1 MSTYTDKILPPQTA
15 FASTT
20 RETQMAFPP
29 MTLEVIESNM
39 NMSKSPAL
47 DMFSTNTILHT
58 TQVKAFIQKTLFAEK
73 REASETVERERA
85 NRVIKPLEPSG
96 SECKPPSGR
105 DFPTQIQT
113 VSASGC
119 SSPDEEEE
127 EAFFSSM
134 AEGQEDDSS
143 SLEARAHS
151 SSEDLPSLDGT
162 LHGSEYYKDLG
173 LSGVPDPHSEK
184 VAHFLDEGHACSCR
198 LAGANQGREPC
209 PGLTQDRFS
218 LDAASSSSSDGPDLE
233 EKALSK
239 GPKSGQVDSGSA
251 GKRLRSRSV
260 PSPYDVA
267 PSPLPTPHRA
277 EVALAVSTGTG
288 PPVLEVIGRDRV
300 APEQML
306 MVQQVLK
313 ELTQFHGAKRGLRVP
328 EVVEAAP
335 PQNLTWFEFLSNE
348 RDPSVERGP
357 PTVKRRLSHLR
368 SRVTGSW
375 QKEKDKVKSKE
386 REKEAVGEAS
396 NQALPD
402 AANSEYETKLDCMSC
417 RGKSAILAIGRSER
431 RRSPFRRRSR
441 VALADCT
448 TIAHRSGKSL
458 ATECNI
464 TSSSRLKQKDLLF
477 CPPSPLQAAFLHEHP
492 NYPHPPTRHDG
503 GSGMTVFSQRGASS
517 PSALSAAASQLGLAG
532 GEMDEGDSSGLA
544 KLKLAADDAVSLST
558 SESVFVEDAHFASLR
573 NELEADAREFEAQSW
588 SLAVEPWYA
597 KAQERDTVKRQDVI
611 YELMQTEMHH
621 VRTLKILLK
630 VYSRAVREELQL
642 GLAAAQRL
650 FPCVEELLELHAAFL
665 SRLKERRAQALEDG
679 SQRNYVIQHIGDL
692 LVQQFSGETGER
704 MKEKYGT
711 FCSGHGEAVSYYK
724 ELMQQSKKFQNLIKR
739 ISNASI
745 VRRLGIQE
753 CNLLVTQRITKYP
766 VLLERIIHN
775 TEGVVPSL
783 CFPIVVV
790 VVMFFHHPKGVTLAL
805 ALRPYRMSYRQIKY
819 FSFPG
824 ELLMR
829 MLQML
834 VLPLIPYTPETT
846 QHPNH
851 NGVCKPLVLSLPCPF
866 LADVLA
872 VLLTDV
878 LLLLQEKDQ
887 KYVFASVDTKPP
899 VISLQKLIVRE
910 VANEERAM
918 FLISASL
925 KGPEMYEIHTA
936 SKEDRNFWM
945 AQIRRA
951 VESCPDEEEGVLADL
966 EEERKQAEARAAK
979 LKDFQERLS
988 AKDEQIVQSLNEKQ
1002 QIYLEMAEMFGFEEP
1017 GLVRTPLLVPKAE
1030 SLEDLQG
1037 EAILKQA
1044 MEQVEGLQSWILAQ
1058 FGSGADPRPEEPS
1071 GSGALRRAETFGG
1084 YDSSMAGTPAKAGS
1098 FKRKACI
1105 GGGDYRL
1112 RDNRKGPLL
1121 GSDGLQTEALPAG
1134 EEGALLGDALRP
1146 EPSRLYLR
1154 LETEMEL
1161 LQKVQTLAQLLL
1173 SLQGVLS
1180 QQESCLMLQRGVL
1193 LDREK
1198 QLSLQSTRGSLLL
1211 EQERR
1216 RNFEK
1221 QREELAGVQKLQA
1234 QLKAEQQRWE
1244 RERERKQRQDEADE
1258 ARLRLREEEAR
1269 RVAQRLQDEQRELQH
1284 QREAYQRDLERLR
1297 EAQRA
1302 VEKEQERLQHLRRA
1316 KKPPH
1321 VGTNASSPLESG
1333 QDLSHSF
1340 SFNGEGPEG
1349 RPGGRTSLLGPEPPE
1364 RCEPGRRESLGADA
1378 GGVTVRPLPLLPGA
1392 LKNEVPLHLLSATNQ
1407 IQKQAA
1413 VQQQIPTKLATFTK
1427 SSSSKGPRGPSHRTD
1442 SSASVDM
1449 RHLLSARPAGREESL
1464 SRSRLSAASPVFPA
1478 DPPGASESG
1487 HLATPPPMAL
1497 LFKPQGAHTLPPA
1510 PDDPGKEDVIFF

>member
-1 MSTYTDKILPPQTA
+1 
-15 FASTT
+15 
-20 RETQMAFPP
+20 
-29 MTLEVIESNM
+29 
-39 NMSKSPAL
+39 
-47 DMFSTNTILHT
+47 
-58 TQVKAFIQKTLFAEK
+58 
-73 REASETVERERA
+73 
-85 NRVIKPLEPSG
+85 
-96 SECKPPSGR
+96 
-105 DFPTQIQT
+105 
-113 VSASGC
+113 
-119 SSPDEEEE
+119 
-127 EAFFSSM
+127 M

-198 LAGANQGREPC
+198 LAGADQGREPC
-209 PGLTQDRFS
+209 PGLAQDRFS

-348 RDPSVERGP
+348 RDPSTERGP

-375 QKEKDKVKSKE
+375 QKEKDKEKGKSKE

-402 AANSEYETKLDCMSC
+402 AATSEYETNWIASLLWRWD
-417 RGKSAILAIGRSER
+417 GGGGANQDLAIVWRLPKIVGRREASPYPEVLPVLSQNHARFPRQPPRVAAGSRQFSREGRSER

-448 TIAHRSGKSL
+448 TIAHRSGKNL
-458 ATECNI
+458 APECSI

-477 CPPSPLQAAFLHEHP
+477 CPPSPLQAAFLHEQP

-544 KLKLAADDAVSLST
+544 KLKPAADDAVSLST
-558 SESVFVEDAHFASLR
+558 SESVFVEDSHFASLR

-775 TEGVVPSL
+775 TEAGTKEWEEL
-783 CFPIVVV
+783 
-790 VVMFFHHPKGVTLAL
+790 TQAL
-805 ALRPYRMSYRQIKY
+805 ALIREVLTAVDAAVNECEKGQRLREILART
-819 FSFPG
+819 
-824 ELLMR
+824 ELKTSVGKFKNGLVFR
-829 MLQML
+829 KEDLLQRRL
-834 VLPLIPYTPETT
+834 QLDGPLYLKAAS
-846 QHPNH
+846 
-851 NGVCKPLVLSLPCPF
+851 GRLK
-866 LADVLA
+866 DVLA

-966 EEERKQAEARAAK
+966 EEERKQAEARATK

-1134 EEGALLGDALRP
+1134 EEGALPGDALRP

-1427 SSSSKGPRGPSHRTD
+1427 SSSSKGPRAPSHRTD

>member
-1 MSTYTDKILPPQTA
+1 
-15 FASTT
+15 
-20 RETQMAFPP
+20 MADSLLNHSWP
-29 MTLEVIESNM
+29 S
-39 NMSKSPAL
+39 
-47 DMFSTNTILHT
+47 FSRRWM
-58 TQVKAFIQKTLFAEK
+58 K
-73 REASETVERERA
+73 RWSFKRA
-85 NRVIKPLEPSG
+85 

-105 DFPTQIQT
+105 DFPTRIQT
-113 VSASGC
+113 VSASAC

-127 EAFFSSM
+127 EAFFGSM
-134 AEGQEDDSS
+134 AEGQEDDLS
-143 SLEARAHS
+143 SLDARAHS
-151 SSEDLPSLDGT
+151 SSEDLPSLDGA
-162 LHGSEYYKDLG
+162 LQGSEYYRDLG
-173 LSGVPDPHSEK
+173 LSGVPAPRPDGAPHL
-184 VAHFLDEGHACSCR
+184 LDEKAHVCSCSFE
-198 LAGANQGREPC
+198 AC
-209 PGLTQDRFS
+209 PGLAQDRFS
-218 LDAASSSSSDGPDLE
+218 LDTASSSSSSDG
-233 EKALSK
+233 EKALPK
-239 GPKSGQVDSGSA
+239 GPRPESGQADGGHV

-260 PSPYDVA
+260 PSPQEVA
-267 PSPLPTPHRA
+267 PSPPSVTHRA
-277 EVALAVSTGTG
+277 EVALAVSTGSG
-288 PPVLEVIGRDRV
+288 PPVLDVIGRDRV

-313 ELTQFHGAKRGLRVP
+313 ELTQFHGAKRGLRGP
-328 EVVEAAP
+328 EGVEAAP

-348 RDPSVERGP
+348 DPSSERGH

-375 QKEKDKVKSKE
+375 QKDKGKSKE
-386 REKEAVGEAS
+386 REKEPPGEA
-396 NQALPD
+396 LTD
-402 AANSEYETKLDCMSC
+402 AATN
-417 RGKSAILAIGRSER
+417 
-431 RRSPFRRRSR
+431 
-441 VALADCT
+441 CT
-448 TIAHRSGKSL
+448 TIIHRSGKSL
-458 ATECNI
+458 SPEGSI
-464 TSSSRLKQKDLLF
+464 TSSSSRLKQKDLQL
-477 CPPSPLQAAFLHEHP
+477 CPPNSLQAASLREQHHHV
-492 NYPHPPTRHDG
+492 HPPAGHDG
-503 GSGMTVFSQRGASS
+503 GSGMTVLGQRGASS
-517 PSALSAAASQLGLAG
+517 PSALSAAAGQLGLTG

-544 KLKLAADDAVSLST
+544 RLKPATDDAVSLST
-558 SESVFVEDAHFASLR
+558 SESVFVEDGHLASLR

-588 SLAVEPWYA
+588 SLAVEPWFS

-630 VYSRAVREELQL
+630 VYSRAVREELQS
-642 GLAAAQRL
+642 GPAAAQRL
-650 FPCVEELLELHAAFL
+650 FPCVEDLLELHAAFF
-665 SRLKERRAQALEDG
+665 SHLKERRAQSLEDG
-679 SQRNYVIQHIGDL
+679 SQRNYVIQRIGDL

-704 MKEKYGT
+704 MKEKYGV
-711 FCSGHGEAVSYYK
+711 FCSGHGEAVGYYK

-739 ISNASI
+739 ISNSSI

-775 TEGVVPSL
+775 TQAGTPEWEDL
-783 CFPIVVV
+783 
-790 VVMFFHHPKGVTLAL
+790 TQAL
-805 ALRPYRMSYRQIKY
+805 ALIRAVLTAVDAAVNECEKGQRLREILART
-819 FSFPG
+819 
-824 ELLMR
+824 ELKASSAGKFKNGLVFR
-829 MLQML
+829 KEDLLQRRL
-834 VLPLIPYTPETT
+834 HLDGPLYLKAGSGRLKDI
-846 QHPNH
+846 
-851 NGVCKPLVLSLPCPF
+851 
-866 LADVLA
+866 LA

-887 KYVFASVDTKPP
+887 KYVFASVDAKPP

-945 AQIRRA
+945 AQIRQA

-966 EEERKQAEARAAK
+966 EEERKEAEARAAK
-979 LKDFQERLS
+979 LKDFQQRLS

-1002 QIYLEMAEMFGFEEP
+1002 QIYLEMAETYGFEDP
-1017 GLVRTPLLVPKAE
+1017 GLLRPPLLVPKAE
-1030 SLEDLQG
+1030 SPEDLHG

-1044 MEQVEGLQSWILAQ
+1044 VEQVESLQSWIVAQ

-1071 GSGALRRAETFGG
+1071 GAGALRRAETFGG
-1084 YDSSMAGTPAKAGS
+1084 YDSAMAGTPAKAGS
-1098 FKRKACI
+1098 FKRKACV
-1105 GGGDYRL
+1105 GLGGDPRP
-1112 RDNRKGPLL
+1112 RDHRKGPL
-1121 GSDGLQTEALPAG
+1121 GDAEAG
-1134 EEGALLGDALRP
+1134 EEGPHLGDDVFRP
-1146 EPSRLYLR
+1146 EPTRLCLR

-1161 LQKVQTLAQLLL
+1161 LQKVQALAQLLL

-1180 QQESCLMLQRGVL
+1180 RQESCLVLQRGAL

-1198 QLSLQSTRGSLLL
+1198 QLRLQSTRGSLLL
-1211 EQERR
+1211 EQERQ

-1244 RERERKQRQDEADE
+1244 RERERRQRQDEANE

-1269 RVAQRLQDEQRELQH
+1269 RAAQRLQDEQRELQR

-1302 VEKEQERLQHLRRA
+1302 VEKEQDRLQHLRRT
-1316 KKPPH
+1316 KKPSLA
-1321 VGTNASSPLESG
+1321 GQSASSPLEGG
-1333 QDLSHSF
+1333 QVLSHAP

-1349 RPGGRTSLLGPEPPE
+1349 RPGGRASLSGPEGPD
-1364 RCEPGRRESLGADA
+1364 LGADA
-1378 GGVTVRPLPLLPGA
+1378 GGLAARPSLSPLLPGP

-1427 SSSSKGPRGPSHRTD
+1427 SSSSSKGPRAPSHRTD

-1449 RHLLSARPAGREESL
+1449 RHLLSARSAGREESL

-1478 DPPGASESG
+1478 GKLVREGFCGLPM
-1487 HLATPPPMAL
+1487 ATPSSQPAFLPSFSPLSPQTCRVPPRAATL
-1497 LFKPQGAHTLPPA
+1497 RRLPPRPSSSSPKA
-1510 PDDPGKEDVIFF
+1510 PTPSRPPQMILARRTSFSSDLEKAREAFLLHRTFS